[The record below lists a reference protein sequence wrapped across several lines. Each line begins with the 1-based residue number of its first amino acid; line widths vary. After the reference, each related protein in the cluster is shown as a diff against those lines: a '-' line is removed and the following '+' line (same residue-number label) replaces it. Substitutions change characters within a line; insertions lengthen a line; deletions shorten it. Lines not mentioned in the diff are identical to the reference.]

1 MRLFISYSRDDK
13 AWVYTL
19 RDALRADADYDVWI
33 DRRLVPAQDWWQTI
47 LDNVAAC
54 ECFVYVLTP
63 MSVASIYC
71 RAELDY
77 ALALNKP
84 VLPLMLKPCD
94 IPASIKHIQ
103 VQAITDDMSLDKV
116 LLRVERG
123 LHAVQRGLDQGRY
136 APVSAP
142 RPAQPTPAAEPQQVA
157 EVYLLAEEATA
168 DNNISLAEQLF
179 KQVMVADSQGWG
191 VAAAE
196 RLAELRLER
205 DRSRDYLVI
214 VQLARNPAQASGAR
228 AAARAYVHK
237 YGADH
242 DPNALLAALLAAPT
256 LSAPT
261 ASPSAPPP
269 LRDLK
274 TEWNRAELREVL
286 GNRLSLEDLRT
297 VAFDLGLEYEGL
309 EKAELVRRLILD
321 LERRGQIDRLVAW
334 LRQHRPDIDT
344 TSLAPPP
351 PDPTPT
357 QPPTPSPTAPAAP
370 KLGDRMDDNGVT
382 MVYVPPGTFT
392 MGSDD
397 ITDAKPNSVTIARGF
412 WLDLTPVTNAMY
424 ARFVEAGG
432 YKKRDFWTE
441 AGWEWVQQ
449 QKKTGPVDYEGFTAP
464 RQPRVGVTWFEA
476 YAYGRWR
483 GGRLPTEAEWE
494 WAARGPE
501 NRVYPWGNEFDAA
514 RVVYDQNSG
523 GKMVTVNASTRLAGA
538 SWVGALDMSGNVWE
552 WVSSIYLS
560 YPYEADDGRE
570 SQEDDSG
577 ARVVRGGSW
586 YHYEYLLR
594 AAYRG
599 WINPADGT
607 ADSGFRCARSS

>member
-1 MRLFISYSRDDK
+1 MRLFISYSRDDQ

-19 RDALRADADYDVWI
+19 RDALRADADHDVWI

-157 EVYLLAEEATA
+157 EVYLLAEEAAA

-214 VQLARNPAQASGAR
+214 VRLARNPAQASGAR

-242 DPNALLAALLAAPT
+242 DPNALLAALLEAAAPPAQDAPAAAHWVALRQT
-256 LSAPT
+256 LGS
-261 ASPSAPPP
+261 
-269 LRDLK
+269 
-274 TEWNRAELREVL
+274 
-286 GNRLSLEDLRT
+286 RLSLDELRD
-297 VAFDLGLEYEGL
+297 AALDLGIDYEGL
-309 EKAELVRRLILD
+309 EKGELIRRLILS
-321 LERRGQIDRLVAW
+321 LAQRGRLDQLLAW

-344 TSLAPPP
+344 TPLAPPP
-351 PDPTPT
+351 SDPAPT
-357 QPPTPSPTAPAAP
+357 QPPTPPPTAPAAP
-370 KLGDRMDDNGVT
+370 HLGDRMDDNGVT

-392 MGSDD
+392 MGGDD
-397 ITDAKPNSVTIARGF
+397 ITDDEKPPHEVVIRRGF

-501 NRVYPWGNEFDAA
+501 NRVYPWGNDFDAA

-523 GKMVTVNASTRLAGA
+523 GKTATVNASTRLAGA

-560 YPYEADDGRE
+560 YPYKVEDGRE

-577 ARVVRGGSW
+577 ARVVRGGSRVDD
-586 YHYEYLLR
+586 ELNLR
-594 AAYRG
+594 AAYRFRDY
-599 WINPADGT
+599 PAGGYGNR
-607 ADSGFRCARSS
+607 GFRCARSS